1 MTREEEIKLNA
12 RWRADQYDHPTKWS
26 DTYYGFI
33 NGAEWADEH
42 PHWISVNDELPKEHF
57 KDSSSK
63 WVLVCTPLGSV
74 YIDSYNHKNKEWV
87 NNRKSVTHWMPL
99 PAPPHKEIIMKLI
112 DKDALVAEIKKRLLP
127 VVRDKHYD
135 EWEMGQDSERL
146 AILNIINTLEVKEVV
161 LEKEKEVFIIK
172 LKPQEK

>member
-1 MTREEEIKLNA
+1 MTRDKKEFIEAMLTWFRSPQVGNDEELDRKFLA
-12 RWRADQYDHPTKWS
+12 SAYDNITQ
-26 DTYYGFI
+26 
-33 NGAEWADEH
+33 

-99 PAPPHKEIIMKLI
+99 PAPPHHII
-112 DKDALVAEIKKRLLP
+112 DANKKR
-127 VVRDKHYD
+127 
-135 EWEMGQDSERL
+135 
-146 AILNIINTLEVKEVV
+146 
-161 LEKEKEVFIIK
+161 
-172 LKPQEK
+172 